1 VFLHIYCILKV
12 VDGRN
17 QIQSLLR
24 IEHIKYVILWKMNT
38 IFYLSA
44 VYIPTLDVNTFHVI
58 SGLDLIC
65 KNLLKL

>member
-1 VFLHIYCILKV
+1 
-12 VDGRN
+12 
-17 QIQSLLR
+17 
-24 IEHIKYVILWKMNT
+24 MNT

-65 KNLLKL
+65 KKLIELVTNENSCYNKTLGNLCM